1 MRYMV
6 LYKPGKDTNAP
17 PSKQEMNAVGKL
29 MDEMA
34 KAGVLLEN
42 GGLQPSSKGARVK
55 IAGGKFTVTDGPFP
69 EEKHLIGGYA
79 IVQTNTKSEAI
90 EWAKRLLQVTGEGE
104 SEIRP
109 LMESS
114 DMGTGMPMKHT

>member
-1 MRYMV
+1 MRYMM
-6 LYKPGKDTNAP
+6 LYKPGKDTSTL
-17 PSKQEMNAVGKL
+17 PSKQEINAVGKL

-34 KAGVLLEN
+34 QAGVLLEN
-42 GGLQPSSKGARVK
+42 GGLQPSSKGSRVK
-55 IAGGKFTVTDGPFP
+55 ISGGKFTVTDGPFP
-69 EEKHLIGGYA
+69 EEKHLVGGYA

-109 LMESS
+109 LMEMS
-114 DMGTGMPMKHT
+114 DMGTGMQMKRT